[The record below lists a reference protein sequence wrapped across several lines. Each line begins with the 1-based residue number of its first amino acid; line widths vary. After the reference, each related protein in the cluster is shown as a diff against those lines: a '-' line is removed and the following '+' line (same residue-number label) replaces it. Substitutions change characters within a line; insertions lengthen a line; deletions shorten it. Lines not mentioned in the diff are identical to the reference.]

1 MVDDAIVTVVR
12 KYLAKVAEAGIV
24 VDRGVIFGS
33 CAHGCQRT
41 ESDIDLV
48 VISPA
53 FDGKEREAAL
63 DTLWHMV
70 WRVDTR
76 IEPIGVGVRQYEEQA
91 WQPLLMV
98 ARREGVSVYPA
109 GVPAA
114 SIAADGSGAYRPRR
128 QPRRTVKKRR

>member
-33 CAHGCQRT
+33 CAHGCQRP

-48 VISPA
+48 VVSPA
-53 FDGKEREAAL
+53 FDGKDREAAL

-76 IEPIGVGVRQYEEQA
+76 IEPIGVGVRQYAEQA

-98 ARREGVSVYPA
+98 ARREGVPVYPA
-109 GVPAA
+109 GVPTA
-114 SIAADGSGAYRPRR
+114 SIAADGAGEYHA
-128 QPRRTVKKRR
+128 RRTVKKR